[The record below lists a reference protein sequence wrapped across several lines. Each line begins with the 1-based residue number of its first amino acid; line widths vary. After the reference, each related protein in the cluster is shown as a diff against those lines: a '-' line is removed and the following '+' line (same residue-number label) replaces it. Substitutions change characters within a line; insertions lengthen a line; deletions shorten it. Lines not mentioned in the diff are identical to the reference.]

1 MVGGLIFAI
10 IGSCI
15 LSFSDILELSVI
27 GMWLMTFGLTG
38 PFNLGFIF
46 ITEMVEEKQRSKY
59 KILICASFS
68 LGALLVVFWF
78 FIIPDFKWVVLYFY
92 AIPLLILAIIFITFF
107 QDTPISMITK
117 NTPEKACK

>member
-46 ITEMVEEKQRSKY
+46 IT
-59 KILICASFS
+59 
-68 LGALLVVFWF
+68 
-78 FIIPDFKWVVLYFY
+78 
-92 AIPLLILAIIFITFF
+92 
-107 QDTPISMITK
+107 
-117 NTPEKACK
+117 